1 MCTLSFS
8 SSCPPS
14 EKFLRPV
21 SVSFSSTTRYPSPAT
36 LPAHT
41 SMLSF
46 AEVFFYGR
54 ISRLRPFTST
64 ILFPSSTQPKPN
76 IHCFSP
82 SSFSTHK
89 RMASLCLVLAT
100 PPFGSRKLFGFSEP
114 SVSYYH
120 VNHKIFLFN
129 FIPTWTVGPDLT
141 LGFPIGLRMD
151 DLWTYP
157 PPKAPCKSSES
168 KLWEILLL
176 REKLGFFSFITLMLC
191 SLNMQCDI
199 NNRSEQMY
207 TLRVG

>member
-1 MCTLSFS
+1 MYFEFFFLLPAIRKIPSTSQCFFFLYNPLPI
-8 SSCPPS
+8 SCNLTCAHKHAILCWS
-14 EKFLRPV
+14 LFLRPN
-21 SVSFSSTTRYPSPAT
+21 FQ
-36 LPAHT
+36 
-41 SMLSF
+41 
-46 AEVFFYGR
+46 
-54 ISRLRPFTST
+54 TST
-64 ILFPSSTQPKPN
+64 FYLHHPPPSLLDTAQTKHPLL
-76 IHCFSP
+76 SP

-114 SVSYYH
+114 SVSYYL

-141 LGFPIGLRMD
+141 LGSPIGLRMD

-176 REKLGFFSFITLMLC
+176 REKLGFFLHNSHALFFKYAMW
-191 SLNMQCDI
+191 
-199 NNRSEQMY
+199 Y
-207 TLRVG
+207 